1 MQSQVHRFHQNK
13 NADSAGTRE
22 YKYFF
27 ICVKT
32 LLLTVMVDNRKNDW
46 FFSQFYEGEDISI

>member
-32 LLLTVMVDNRKNDW
+32 LLLTVMVDNRKNT
-46 FFSQFYEGEDISI
+46 